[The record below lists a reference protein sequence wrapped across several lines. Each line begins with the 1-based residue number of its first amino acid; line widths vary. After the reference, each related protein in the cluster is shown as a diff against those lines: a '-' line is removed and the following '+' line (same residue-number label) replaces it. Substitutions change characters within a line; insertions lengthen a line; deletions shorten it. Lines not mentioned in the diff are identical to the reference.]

1 MAFALIPPARRAAP
15 RAALCVAL
23 LPCLAP
29 PTAAAKQDDPEPPA
43 VAPASPAPESA
54 EVAKE
59 RQTAERFLTLLE
71 RNPRPGTALDR
82 AYAFF
87 AERGEL
93 AALADRLRAR
103 AEADPTDAAAPAIL
117 GLIESRRGNDAEAVA
132 AFEQAAE
139 RAPDDPNPRARLAE
153 AYVLAGTPERAAGAY
168 EAALARDPS
177 RRDLPELLSGLGR
190 VLTRSGQDERADA
203 VWDRLIEKFPGDDA
217 VREQIAAVLEAEGDL
232 DGALARYEAL
242 AKETTDEYRRVTYGL
257 KAGSLKVRTGQT
269 EEAVET
275 FEALLAN
282 LNPDSWLYREVRG
295 GIERAFLRTDDL
307 AGLTAY
313 YEGWVEANP
322 EDVAAMA
329 RLGELLDR
337 QRRTAEARAWFEKAV
352 KAAPGDGRLRRAL
365 VDQLLRAD
373 DYAAAAEQFAQ
384 LDELSPG
391 DPDTLRDW
399 GTVYL
404 NDPSL
409 SPEQRLAEA
418 EQVWRKLLTDRA
430 EDPVAVTQVADWL
443 RQAGAEEPARALY
456 ARAVELAPDDPR
468 YREYLGEY
476 LHVLGKSEEAVQVW
490 NGLAAGGNRS
500 VRTLA
505 RLSEVLGGFGYDARA
520 AEAAAAADALDRQE
534 AGSADPAAGELEFA
548 DRMRFAELF
557 VRAENADAAQGQITK
572 AEALAVTPEERRAVL
587 GAAIDADAAAGRL
600 ADRIAELKANAEENP
615 RDAAVRLRL
624 ALYQDAAGEAAPAA
638 ATAAAAVALAPTDV
652 TALATLSELQE
663 KAGLTGDAVRSA
675 RRLADLDRQ
684 RRADHLTRVAELQLR
699 LGQRDAALRTAREVV
714 AGAPGNPEGLAFLSR
729 VAFRLG
735 NEDVGLDALRR
746 AARGAGSDPGPLL
759 ELSAA
764 LADRFRTD
772 EAVELLWRAFATV
785 GSLDDKGLVVRR
797 LAELSQ
803 RQNRF
808 PEFLEKLERT
818 AAGRRGGRSQDG
830 PDRETALLLAEAHL
844 AVNDAASARETLEPL
859 LNRDPRDTALLA
871 RLATLAESAG
881 DLEDAIGFQ
890 KRVVDLSESPAE
902 RMRLAGLL
910 TASGDHE
917 AAERFYLE
925 LLAGKTDPVE
935 RVRAID
941 DLLRTGR
948 EGLAVELA
956 DAGLAR
962 DPRDWELLT
971 RLAFALVR
979 AGNGELEAMPTSVRA
994 AVPSSPD
1001 EPDTGAAAPERDPRF
1016 SAVRR
1021 DAAERKAIADAAFRR
1036 IWELDLDP
1044 DAPSAAAKAAGERR
1058 RSRRAGSGGRT
1069 VGGSSP
1075 TPPAFT
1081 TRSQAVNPVLSLLGL
1096 SDQRYYPYSS
1106 GAVQATFAPKDYGT
1120 ARLLASAWLGD
1131 RDETFGPR
1139 VLADA
1144 GLRLPPPEP
1153 DRDEPEE
1160 TGAAEDANPE
1170 LFTPDANP
1178 DAGALWDAYLLLA
1191 NAQRSTDVLP
1201 AEWQSRTVD
1210 WVAAVAERLARR
1222 PDAGADAATV
1232 YLYSMRSRQYRQPD
1246 APEPDPLSAEEFAL
1260 LERVIATV
1268 VAENPASA
1276 GPYRALLVSELERAG
1291 EADRA
1296 KALTARIVAEAWEPE
1311 EIQAALTALGSPS
1324 GLNAD
1329 SDRFDEVLTLLN
1341 RIGTLDA
1348 RDRARALPRGAYLVQ
1363 SLATLVADGDLDRAF
1378 ALLDAHADATAGGTT
1393 GPGTGSGASATTAR
1407 PLVIWTV
1414 PQPGRL
1420 TQTGR
1425 NAGFPPPAAPIA
1437 DEQVTLLYSLHNW
1450 LQTPDL
1456 IAGLREQGEG
1466 DGDEGNGENEAAAPQ
1481 PDPAALIAHLRERAA
1496 RPDAAN
1502 RWHDLLRLACAQA
1515 WGGEIPQAVAS
1526 LEAALAANPENG
1538 ALRRVTAAARI
1549 ERGDPAGGLALLDGF
1564 EPTDPDELRDREL
1577 LALRLAAQ
1585 SGDLDRARAAAD
1597 RLFGLRLGNAEQ
1609 LELARS
1615 LQRLGMGEKADA
1627 VLARMRRGASNDAGT
1642 LAAMMDLYRGDGKE
1656 EVAAEIARSIL
1667 ARFRAPSNSSGR
1679 TTPAQAEAEAARR
1692 TAVRVLAQLDQL
1704 DPIVAGLQAKLER
1717 NPNARTVRTQLIALL
1732 TAAGRSSEARKLT
1745 AEIPPTAAAI
1755 PNNPQAMM
1763 ARAVTLYG
1771 SNDYKAASELYEKV
1785 IAADPEAIGNNYW
1798 QVQRAFDRAKRGDA
1812 LMAALA
1818 VTDPAD
1824 WGRYR
1829 NSLTNLLNSG
1839 LNDADT
1845 REAAGDAL
1853 RLIWKWRPE
1862 SRDDLFNTVRNNTQ
1876 ALATD
1881 EVYEYAVDKL
1891 LEDPGDAG
1899 WDEFATITAY
1909 GDDPWSLFGQV
1920 IEAAEMRA
1928 KIKTDARE
1936 ALDELAE
1943 KVDAARKK
1951 RPGWHAGGGLAAA
1964 IDAARGKPEE
1974 VRREIGALLELP
1986 EDEGPTGTAAWLLS
2000 VAIDPSENPFEPPS
2014 DELTEL
2020 SLTLMRRA
2028 IDRDART
2035 SYSGGGFEMTP
2046 QRRLADLLEKTG
2058 AKAEARELLLDAVF
2072 DRSGP
2077 DPFEAYRRGNAEYAA
2092 RREVQSWTGIGQR
2105 LAKMGYTMDALRVL
2119 DHTLAD
2125 RVPVSGMSS
2134 GNSEMRNL
2142 KKALEE
2148 TRGALTPAVVAAE
2161 LRRRLEADR
2170 AALAAGEEL
2179 TPGPVLDLSLA
2190 ATAGGDDLGDAAV
2203 TSGLMRAFLETK
2215 GKKDADD
2222 EIVVEISSGS
2232 YLPSPSL
2239 VYPLARSGQ
2248 AAEAPTPDAKN
2259 AEEAAE
2265 PEPAP
2270 STLAGRLAPLRA
2282 ALAEYAEVRPD
2293 DVSLHA
2299 AAALLA
2305 FAADDDPAAEKP
2317 LAALLRI
2324 AESPREEPPA
2334 AETVGAWW
2342 LAGEAAA
2349 EQEST
2354 AEPGAAL
2361 LTAAGE
2367 AAEELRD
2374 PEWRLTLGVLAGR
2387 AALDAGDAETA
2398 EARWTRLLGEILD
2411 RDLSGTE
2418 AGDAPPGDAGAF
2430 LSPRS
2435 APPAT
2440 GDVRALLLIA
2450 AIGAPAEPNPKPN
2463 AEPDSARAIPVTT
2476 GPRARRA
2483 LELAQLA
2490 ADGGLT
2496 DLSLR
2501 AVREA
2506 LGGGAPL
2513 GGDPGNVSQVLVQ
2526 SGQVIMR
2533 GGSVLYSGGGA
2544 VTRVRTSAGGGGGMF
2559 GVPAGPGGALAN
2571 AVAGDGKSLSDDD
2584 VAAALKTLSARWE
2597 AAEADPAAVA
2607 ATLLEVVLPTARPGE
2622 AFPYVSFADLS
2633 ADGESPRDVV
2643 GLLLDWSGRAKARDA
2658 IRERMATR
2666 SPAGPAGAAIDLLE
2680 VRLAVNERRPEGVA
2694 ERLTKIAADVSH
2706 GGTRGDG
2713 VLAMQAALPA
2723 IEAGIAVEEA
2733 SDAFLAGAA
2742 AAGGDQEAVARYLP
2756 RLARAAYEH
2765 GDADAAVRL
2774 LDRSL
2779 AATRTATGGTRRV
2792 HRNALVTVVREL
2804 SRGGSVAAA
2813 LDRLNELDRL
2823 PTFEGTSNVRRL
2835 NPHEF
2840 VPDLTRGAAGT
2851 SANDAFDALL
2861 PWTVPAADTDAGRLG
2876 AIRGWTAILPP
2887 DGPPAEFGRP
2897 ADPAR
2902 SFSSGADRPPA
2913 PLTGTLV
2920 ALADAAVRA
2929 NRTDELAA
2937 ALDRADT
2944 ARAAAVAAEEGEP
2957 SPILARINVR
2967 PRADGSFTAPAVG
2980 PVVPLGRVR
2989 SATLRLLAGLPA
3001 DVPAALAAAGE
3012 VRDWADGLA
3021 DANRSEVMNDFFQ
3034 QTLAANLLLMWA
3046 ALGEPDHRAAAA
3058 AELKALEGWASKRS
3072 KIGADY
3078 REPILALRA
3087 EAATL
3092 LVAPDAAP
3100 LTNDLGLWRS
3110 AALGSYAQGP
3120 AGRPAWAVM
3129 HGTAHT
3135 TGAAGANV
3143 LTFRVPLTGS
3153 FRLRV
3158 AAHNGNRAESFPV
3171 YGGLIHEAFP
3181 WNKTYR
3187 ARDFH
3192 GTRYAE
3198 RQAPFLASSPDQR
3211 YLIDVTPTETA
3222 VRVGGRLLTTDPTPP
3237 AGSPFLGL
3245 ATTDGRR
3252 GLFRAVQVIGD
3263 PTIPAEV
3270 NLLAGDR
3277 ADGWYAPT
3285 GNGHAPRE
3293 GLEYNRGA
3301 SRSQSRWEFVD
3312 GVLES
3317 TATAGRIMHHRPLF
3331 DGDRIAFEFHT
3342 VGTEATVA
3350 PSLDR
3355 VGFVLD
3361 PEGVRL
3367 RFLPVN
3373 APRGRFDEDGGL
3385 SPARTVPAPGA
3396 LGAVPLIPNAWNRA
3410 VLEAHAGRLTL
3421 SVNDV
3426 PVLERDLSA
3435 GAGTPHGAAHPD
3447 RLFGFAPSPG
3457 REAEVRNVVLSGDWP
3472 TELPESWKTNLLLIP
3487 ELTGERL
3494 DPFAA
3499 QKLDAAS
3506 MAHGRRVVALMGHG
3520 EVSRATWEL
3529 LVAADALPAE
3539 ERLRLLAAQVLP
3551 VPNDPFWR
3559 GDWTFSPADPPPGT
3573 TLPGVENPTDGRR
3586 VPTGG
3591 KLLSPIL
3598 SLIDTAAELGRLDDL
3613 KAFAERIPA
3622 TSVDAAAHKAAL
3634 SAILAARTGGDVA
3647 PHVEH
3652 LEKYLGGLTKES
3664 ENWRSRPVLIA
3675 ARGLADAAVADSGN
3689 GAAKEAAARLANGF
3703 VKTFQNNFGGVWTV
3717 PKRQARAVLAD
3728 LETGDS
3734 GTGDS
3739 GTGEPVGPA
3748 WVVAPDVSLL
3758 KGVRGLPAAR
3768 WTRAD
3773 DGDAAAIDHW
3783 AGGERDRLFAV
3794 RPAAPGSGGP
3804 LTVTAEPTVGW
3815 FKVVRVLN
3823 GGLGAQLEATR
3834 DHVSV
3839 RSFTE
3844 QRARPKLAE
3853 KVGGDRYRLAQSV
3866 APDRFAAEIDGEPVW
3881 ETPLG
3886 TDQFDAPLP
3895 FVALQARGDH
3905 GGSVRG
3911 LTMSGDATVPE
3922 SVNLLPH
3929 GSPRIP
3935 DWWIDAYGDENN
3947 DRTTAG
3953 WVRDQHG
3960 LYSGGD
3966 SIGAVGG
3973 MDGETLL
3980 VFPRPLAALRETV
3993 RFEFLHQADGN
4004 ADGTQADMAGV
4015 HVALGRIAFVLTDAG
4030 VRIHR
4035 ITAGAL
4041 DPAPLAADNLTEEPQ
4056 NRRGPDTLDLSSG
4069 VWRTL
4074 ELTVT
4079 GADGGTG
4086 GADTATLS
4094 LDGETI
4100 YERPIAP
4107 ANRRAF
4113 GLFRWAG
4120 QRATRVRH
4128 VTLTGDWQ
4136 ETPAAIPGEK

>member
-1 MAFALIPPARRAAP
+1 MAFALIPSARGALFAASLLCAAAP
-15 RAALCVAL
+15 I
-23 LPCLAP
+23 
-29 PTAAAKQDDPEPPA
+29 AAARQEEPEPSA
-43 VAPASPAPESA
+43 VAPDSPAPESA

-93 AALADRLRAR
+93 AALAERLRERTRSDAS
-103 AEADPTDAAAPAIL
+103 DAAAPAIL

-132 AFEQAAE
+132 AFELAAE

-153 AYVLAGTPERAAGAY
+153 AYVLAGTPERAAEAY

-242 AKETTDEYRRVTYGL
+242 AEETTDEYRRVTYGL

-384 LDELSPG
+384 LDELAPG

-404 NDPSL
+404 NDPAL
-409 SPEQRLAEA
+409 SPEERLIQAET
-418 EQVWRKLLTDRA
+418 VWRKLLTDRGD
-430 EDPVAVTQVADWL
+430 DPVAVTQVADWL

-476 LHVLGKSEEAVQVW
+476 LHVLGKSEEAVEVW

-520 AEAAAAADALDRQE
+520 AEAAAAADALDREE

-557 VRAENADAAQGQITK
+557 IRAERADAAQEQIAK

-587 GAAIDADAAAGRL
+587 GAAIDADSAAGRL
-600 ADRIAELKANAEENP
+600 ADRIAELQATAGENP
-615 RDAAVRLRL
+615 WDAAVRLRL

-638 ATAAAAVALAPTDV
+638 ATAAAAVDLAPTDV

-663 KAGLTGDAVRSA
+663 KAGLTGDAVASA

-746 AARGAGSDPGPLL
+746 AARGAGNDPGPLL

-808 PEFLEKLERT
+808 AEFLEKLERT

-979 AGNGELEAMPTSVRA
+979 AGNGELEEMPTSVRA
-994 AVPSSPD
+994 DPAALP
-1001 EPDTGAAAPERDPRF
+1001 EPDPLGAGPNSIQEVGPI
-1016 SAVRR
+1016 SIQTAVRR

-1036 IWELDLDP
+1036 VWELDLDP

-1096 SDQRYYPYSS
+1096 SDQRYYGYTT
-1106 GAVQATFAPKDYGT
+1106 GATQATFAPEDYGT

-1131 RDETFGPR
+1131 RDETFGPQ

-1144 GLRLPPPEP
+1144 GLRLPDVKP
-1153 DRDEPEE
+1153 DGDASDDE
-1160 TGAAEDANPE
+1160 TNEDEANADPDY
-1170 LFTPDANP
+1170 FSFSADANP
-1178 DAGALWDAYLLLA
+1178 DAGALWDAYQLLA
-1191 NAQRSTDVLP
+1191 IAQRSTDVLP

-1210 WVAAVAERLARR
+1210 LVAAVAERLARR
-1222 PDAGADAATV
+1222 PDAGAGAATV
-1232 YLYSMRSRQYRQPD
+1232 YLSSMRSRQYRQPN

-1260 LERVIATV
+1260 LERSIATL
-1268 VAENPASA
+1268 VAENPAYA

-1296 KALTARIVAEAWEPE
+1296 KALTARIVAEAREPE

-1329 SDRFDEVLTLLN
+1329 PDRFDDVLTLLN

-1363 SLATLVADGDLDRAF
+1363 NLATLVAEGELDRAF
-1378 ALLDAHADATAGGTT
+1378 ALLDAHADATAGASSGA
-1393 GPGTGSGASATTAR
+1393 GSNASATTAR
-1407 PLVIWTV
+1407 PLSLWTA
-1414 PQPGRL
+1414 PEPGRFSQSG
-1420 TQTGR
+1420 QT
-1425 NAGFPPPAAPIA
+1425 AGFPPPAAPIA

-1456 IAGLREQGEG
+1456 IAGLRDRGEG
-1466 DGDEGNGENEAAAPQ
+1466 GGEEGNGENEAAAAPEL
-1481 PDPAALIAHLRERAA
+1481 DPAALIAHLRERAA
-1496 RPDAAN
+1496 RPDAAH
-1502 RWHDLLRLACAQA
+1502 RWQDLLRLACVQA
-1515 WGGEIPQAVAS
+1515 WGGEIPEAVAS
-1526 LEAALAANPENG
+1526 LEAALAANPESG

-1549 ERGDPAGGLALLDGF
+1549 ERGDAAGGLALLDGF

-1597 RLFGLRLGNAEQ
+1597 RLFGLRLDNAEQ
-1609 LELARS
+1609 LELARA

-1627 VLARMRRGASNDAGT
+1627 VLARMRRGAANDAGT
-1642 LAAMMDLYRGDGKE
+1642 LAAMMDLYRGDGKG

-1667 ARFRAPSNSSGR
+1667 ARFRASASSSNR

-1692 TAVRVLAQLDQL
+1692 AAVRVLSEQDQL

-1717 NPNARTVRTQLIALL
+1717 NPNARTVRSRLIALL
-1732 TAAGRSSEARKLT
+1732 NAAGRSSEAQKLV
-1745 AEIPPTAAAI
+1745 AEIPSTATAP

-1763 ARAVTLYG
+1763 ARAAVLYG

-1829 NSLTNLLNSG
+1829 NSLTNLLTSG
-1839 LNDADT
+1839 LNDSDT
-1845 REAAGDAL
+1845 RKAAGDAI

-1862 SRDDLFNTVRNNTQ
+1862 ARDDLFRTVRNNTQ

-1891 LEDPGDAG
+1891 LENPGDAG

-1909 GDDPWSLFGQV
+1909 GSDPRSLFGQV
-1920 IEAAEMRA
+1920 IEAA
-1928 KIKTDARE
+1928 KTRDE
-1936 ALDELAE
+1936 LDELAA
-1943 KVDAARKK
+1943 KVAAARGK

-1974 VRREIGALLELP
+1974 VRREVGALLELP
-1986 EDEGPTGTAAWLLS
+1986 EKDGPTGTAAWLLS

-2014 DELTEL
+2014 DRLSAL

-2028 IDRDART
+2028 IAGDART
-2035 SYSGGGFEMTP
+2035 QFTGRGFEMTP
-2046 QRRLADLLEKTG
+2046 ERRLVDLLEKRG

-2072 DRSGP
+2072 DPTGP
-2077 DPFEAYRRGNAEYAA
+2077 DPFAPYRQGNAEYAA
-2092 RREVQSWTGIGQR
+2092 RMEVRSWTGIGQR
-2105 LAKMGYTMDALRVL
+2105 LATLGYTMDALRVL
-2119 DHTLAD
+2119 DHALAD

-2134 GNSEMRNL
+2134 GNSEMRQL

-2148 TRGALTPAVVAAE
+2148 TRGALTPGVVAAE

-2203 TSGLMRAFLETK
+2203 TSGLMQAFLKTPEKT
-2215 GKKDADD
+2215 DADEAVAVD
-2222 EIVVEISSGS
+2222 VKTRL
-2232 YLPSPSL
+2232 YLPNPKL
-2239 VYPLARSGQ
+2239 VYPLARPGQ
-2248 AAEAPTPDAKN
+2248 AAEAPTPDRQS
-2259 AEEAAE
+2259 EEPAAE
-2265 PEPAP
+2265 PAP
-2270 STLAGRLAPLRA
+2270 TTLAGRLAPLRA
-2282 ALAEYAEVRPD
+2282 ALAEYAEVRPND
-2293 DVSLHA
+2293 TSLHA

-2305 FAADDDPAAEKP
+2305 FAADDAPAAREP

-2342 LAGEAAA
+2342 LAGEAALGLPP
-2349 EQEST
+2349 T
-2354 AEPGAAL
+2354 AEPGLAL

-2367 AAEELRD
+2367 AGEELED
-2374 PEWRLTLGVLAGR
+2374 PEWRLTLGVLAGEVD
-2387 AALDAGDAETA
+2387 LITGDAEAA

-2418 AGDAPPGDAGAF
+2418 AGDGPPGDAGAF
-2430 LSPRS
+2430 LSPRP
-2435 APPAT
+2435 ALPPT
-2440 GDVRALLLIA
+2440 SDVRALLLIA
-2450 AIGAPAEPNPKPN
+2450 AIGAVAEPNPKPN
-2463 AEPDSARAIPVTT
+2463 AEPESARSIPVTT

-2544 VTRVRTSAGGGGGMF
+2544 VTRVRTSAGGGPGMF

-2584 VAAALKTLSARWE
+2584 VAAALKTLSTRWE

-2622 AFPYVSFADLS
+2622 AFPYVSFKDLS
-2633 ADGESPRDVV
+2633 AEGEPPRDVV
-2643 GLLLDWSGRAKARDA
+2643 GLLLDWSGRAKALDA

-2680 VRLAVNERRPEGVA
+2680 VRLAVNERRSDGVA

-2713 VLAMQAALPA
+2713 ALAMQAALPA

-2813 LDRLNELDRL
+2813 LDRLSELDRL
-2823 PTFEGTSNVRRL
+2823 PTFEGSSDVRRL

-2876 AIRGWTAILPP
+2876 ALRGWTAILPP
-2887 DGPPAEFGRP
+2887 DGPPAAFGRP

-2902 SFSSGADRPPA
+2902 SFSAAADRPPA

-2929 NRTDELAA
+2929 GRTEELAA
-2937 ALDRADT
+2937 ALDRADA
-2944 ARAAAVAAEEGEP
+2944 ARAAAVASDEGEP

-2967 PRADGSFTAPAVG
+2967 PRADGSFTTPAVG
-2980 PVVPLGRVR
+2980 PIVPLGTVR

-3046 ALGEPDHRAAAA
+3046 ALGEPDHLAAAA
-3058 AELKALEGWASKRS
+3058 AELKALEPWAAERGN
-3072 KIGADY
+3072 IGGVY

-3087 EAATL
+3087 EAATR

-3110 AALGSYAQGP
+3110 AALGSYAKGP
-3120 AGRPAWAVM
+3120 AGRPGWAVL

-3135 TGAAGANV
+3135 TGSAGANV
-3143 LTFRVPLTGS
+3143 LMFRVPLTGS
-3153 FRLRV
+3153 FRLRI
-3158 AAHNGNRAESFPV
+3158 AAHNGNRVESFPV

-3198 RQAPFLASSPDQR
+3198 RKAPFLAAAPDQS
-3211 YLIDVTPTETA
+3211 YLIDVTPDATA

-3237 AGSPFLGL
+3237 AGSPFVGL

-3252 GLFRAVQVIGD
+3252 GLFRTVQVIGE

-3270 NLLAGDR
+3270 NLLADDR
-3277 ADGWYAPT
+3277 LDGWYAPA
-3285 GNGHAPRE
+3285 GRGHLPRE
-3293 GLEYNRGA
+3293 GMKYDRNA
-3301 SRSQSRWEFVD
+3301 SRSQAHWEFAD

-3317 TATAGRIMHHRPLF
+3317 TATARRIMHHRPLF

-3367 RFLPVN
+3367 RFLPVHS
-3373 APRGRFDEDGGL
+3373 PQGRFDEDGAL
-3385 SPARTVPAPGA
+3385 SPAQTVPAPGA

-3410 VLEAHAGRLTL
+3410 VLAVDAGRLTL

-3457 REAEVRNVVLSGDWP
+3457 RGAEVRNAVLSGDWP
-3472 TELPESWKTNLLLIP
+3472 TELPENWKTNLLLIP
-3487 ELTGERL
+3487 ELTGGPA

-3499 QKLDAAS
+3499 HTMDAAS

-3529 LVAADALPAE
+3529 LVAAEALPAE
-3539 ERLRLLAAQVLP
+3539 ARLRLLAAQALP
-3551 VPNDPFWR
+3551 LPHDPFWR
-3559 GDWTFSPADPPPGT
+3559 GDWAFSPADPPPGT
-3573 TLPGVENPTDGRR
+3573 TLPGVENPTEGRR

-3613 KAFAERIPA
+3613 KAFAERIPV

-3634 SAILAARTGGDVA
+3634 LAILAARTGGDVA

-3652 LEKYLGGLTKES
+3652 LEEYLSGLTKES

-3675 ARGLADAAVADSGN
+3675 ARGLADAAVADPGN
-3689 GAAKEAAARLANGF
+3689 DAAKGAAARLAEGF
-3703 VKTFQNNFGGVWTV
+3703 AKTFQNNFGGVWTV

-3728 LETGDS
+3728 LET
-3734 GTGDS
+3734 
-3739 GTGEPVGPA
+3739 EQPVGEG

-3758 KGVRGLPAAR
+3758 KAVRGLPAAR

-3773 DGDAAAIDHW
+3773 DGDAVAINHW

-3794 RPAAPGSGGP
+3794 RPAAPGPGGP

-3815 FKVVRVLN
+3815 FKVIRVLS

-3834 DHVSV
+3834 DQASV
-3839 RSFTE
+3839 RSLTE
-3844 QRARPKLAE
+3844 QRARPKLA
-3853 KVGGDRYRLAQSV
+3853 KKIDGDRYRLAQSV
-3866 APDRFAAEIDGEPVW
+3866 APDRFAAEIDGKRIW

-3929 GSPRIP
+3929 DSPRIP

-3960 LYSGGD
+3960 LYSGGE

-3980 VFPRPLAALRETV
+3980 VFPRPLAAARETV

-4015 HVALGRIAFVLTDAG
+4015 HIALGRMAFVLTDEG

-4041 DPAPLAADNLTEEPQ
+4041 DPAPLAADNLTEEPE
-4056 NRRGPDTLDLSSG
+4056 NRRGPESPDLSHG
-4069 VWRTL
+4069 KWQTL
-4074 ELTVT
+4074 ELKVE
-4079 GADGGTG
+4079 G
-4086 GADTATLS
+4086 DTATLS
-4094 LDGETI
+4094 LDGEAI

-4107 ANRRAF
+4107 ANRRTF

-4120 QRATRVRH
+4120 DREVRVRN

-4136 ETPAAIPGEK
+4136 EAPAAVPEP